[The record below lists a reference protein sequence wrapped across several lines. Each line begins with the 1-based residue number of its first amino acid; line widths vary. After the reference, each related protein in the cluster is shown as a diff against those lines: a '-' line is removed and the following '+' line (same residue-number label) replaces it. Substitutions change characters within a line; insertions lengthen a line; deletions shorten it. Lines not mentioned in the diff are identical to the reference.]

1 MAVLDGQEMREDIVS
16 RLLGGETDLAT
27 SKYLDR
33 ISELAGMEE
42 AEHQFLVDPFD
53 RSVALV
59 FQMFQSSDLDP
70 WDVDLSF
77 FIEMFSERIEESEN
91 IDLPTC
97 GRLIRMAW
105 SILKGQASDLIER
118 QERAFDFTEEDE
130 NWDDDDWDDEEE
142 DEGHVAKQKPVL
154 SEEMKAALELRSQQK
169 KKTPS
174 FRRTEW
180 FRYKRLSRSG
190 WRAPHGMDSKQR
202 RNYKYRSS
210 LVRVGH
216 GKVATAR
223 GLHPSGF
230 KEIMVHN
237 TGDLES
243 IDPETEAARV
253 GKTVGG
259 RKREQI
265 YSRADELGIR
275 VLNRRR
281 DV

>member
-1 MAVLDGQEMREDIVS
+1 MAEDYEGMTVAELKALLKEQGLPVS
-16 RLLGGETDLAT
+16 GKKA
-27 SKYLDR
+27 
-33 ISELAGMEE
+33 
-42 AEHQFLVDPFD
+42 
-53 RSVALV
+53 
-59 FQMFQSSDLDP
+59 
-70 WDVDLSF
+70 
-77 FIEMFSERIEESEN
+77 
-91 IDLPTC
+91 
-97 GRLIRMAW
+97 
-105 SILKGQASDLIER
+105 DLIER
-118 QERAFDFTEEDE
+118 LSGAQAESAEPDEEAAPVVEETTEAEDSSE
-130 NWDDDDWDDEEE
+130 EFVEDDDWDDDWDDEE

-154 SEEMKAALELRSQQK
+154 SDDMKVALALRFEQK
-169 KKTPS
+169 KKTPA
-174 FRRTEW
+174 FKRTEW

-190 WRAPHGMDSKQR
+190 WRAPHGMDNKQR

-216 GKVATAR
+216 GKVAAAR

-230 KEIMVHN
+230 KEVMVHN

-265 YSRADELGIR
+265 YTRADELGIR

>member
-1 MAVLDGQEMREDIVS
+1 MAEDYDKMTVAELKELLKAADLPVS
-16 RLLGGETDLAT
+16 GKKADLIA
-27 SKYLDR
+27 R
-33 ISELAGMEE
+33 
-42 AEHQFLVDPFD
+42 LVD
-53 RSVALV
+53 
-59 FQMFQSSDLDP
+59 
-70 WDVDLSF
+70 
-77 FIEMFSERIEESEN
+77 
-91 IDLPTC
+91 
-97 GRLIRMAW
+97 
-105 SILKGQASDLIER
+105 ASD
-118 QERAFDFTEEDE
+118 AEEQVASDVE
-130 NWDDDDWDDEEE
+130 DQNESDDWDD
-142 DEGHVAKQKPVL
+142 DGDWDDDVVEGHVAKQKPVL
-154 SEEMKAALELRSQQK
+154 DDSTKAALALRAEQK

-202 RNYKYRSS
+202 RNYKYRSA

-216 GKVATAR
+216 GKVAAAR

-230 KEIMVHN
+230 REIMVQN
-237 TGDLES
+237 TLDLES

-253 GKTVGG
+253 GRSVGG

>member
-1 MAVLDGQEMREDIVS
+1 MAEEYEGMTVAELKALLKERGLPVS
-16 RLLGGETDLAT
+16 G
-27 SKYLDR
+27 KK
-33 ISELAGMEE
+33 SELIDRLSDNQEE
-42 AEHQFLVDPFD
+42 EEIVDNEEIESPAAD
-53 RSVALV
+53 E
-59 FQMFQSSDLDP
+59 SSAD
-70 WDVDLSF
+70 
-77 FIEMFSERIEESEN
+77 E
-91 IDLPTC
+91 
-97 GRLIRMAW
+97 
-105 SILKGQASDLIER
+105 
-118 QERAFDFTEEDE
+118 DFEDDADE
-130 NWDDDDWDDEEE
+130 DWDDDWEDDE

-154 SEEMKAALELRSQQK
+154 SDDLKVALALRFEQK
-169 KKTPS
+169 KKTPA
-174 FRRTEW
+174 FKRTEW

-190 WRAPHGMDSKQR
+190 WRAPHGMDNKQR
-202 RNYKYRSS
+202 RNFKYRSS

-216 GKVATAR
+216 GKVAAAR

-230 KEIMVHN
+230 REVMVHN
-237 TGDLES
+237 AGDLEI

>member
-1 MAVLDGQEMREDIVS
+1 MAEDYTSMTVAELKVLLKEQGLPVS
-16 RLLGGETDLAT
+16 G
-27 SKYLDR
+27 KK
-33 ISELAGMEE
+33 SE
-42 AEHQFLVDPFD
+42 
-53 RSVALV
+53 
-59 FQMFQSSDLDP
+59 
-70 WDVDLSF
+70 
-77 FIEMFSERIEESEN
+77 
-91 IDLPTC
+91 
-97 GRLIRMAW
+97 
-105 SILKGQASDLIER
+105 LIER
-118 QERAFDFTEEDE
+118 LSAVDEPMPENDDLESPPVEESVAESDDAEEDIDE
-130 NWDDDDWDDEEE
+130 VDDDWDDDWEDEE

-154 SEEMKAALELRSQQK
+154 SEEMKVALALRFEQK

-202 RNYKYRSS
+202 RNYKYRSA

-216 GKVATAR
+216 GKVAAAR

-230 KEIMVHN
+230 REVMVHN

-243 IDPETEAARV
+243 IDPETQAARV

>member
-1 MAVLDGQEMREDIVS
+1 MSDNQEEEIV
-16 RLLGGETDLAT
+16 D
-27 SKYLDR
+27 
-33 ISELAGMEE
+33 
-42 AEHQFLVDPFD
+42 
-53 RSVALV
+53 
-59 FQMFQSSDLDP
+59 
-70 WDVDLSF
+70 
-77 FIEMFSERIEESEN
+77 
-91 IDLPTC
+91 
-97 GRLIRMAW
+97 
-105 SILKGQASDLIER
+105 
-118 QERAFDFTEEDE
+118 TEEIESPAADE
-130 NWDDDDWDDEEE
+130 SAADEDFEDDADEDWDDDWEDDE

-154 SEEMKAALELRSQQK
+154 SDDLKVALALRFEQK
-169 KKTPS
+169 KKTPA
-174 FRRTEW
+174 FKRTEW

-190 WRAPHGMDSKQR
+190 WRAPHGMDNKQR
-202 RNYKYRSS
+202 RNFKYRSS

-216 GKVATAR
+216 GKVAAAR

-230 KEIMVHN
+230 REVMVHN
-237 TGDLES
+237 AGDLEI

>member
-1 MAVLDGQEMREDIVS
+1 MAEDYTSMTVAELKVLLKEQGLPVS
-16 RLLGGETDLAT
+16 G
-27 SKYLDR
+27 KK
-33 ISELAGMEE
+33 SE
-42 AEHQFLVDPFD
+42 
-53 RSVALV
+53 
-59 FQMFQSSDLDP
+59 
-70 WDVDLSF
+70 
-77 FIEMFSERIEESEN
+77 
-91 IDLPTC
+91 
-97 GRLIRMAW
+97 
-105 SILKGQASDLIER
+105 LIER
-118 QERAFDFTEEDE
+118 LSDANEEVPEAEDVEAPAADEAVDEADFADDDADEDYG
-130 NWDDDDWDDEEE
+130 DDDWDDDWEDEE

-154 SEEMKAALELRSQQK
+154 SEDLKVALALRLEQK
-169 KKTPS
+169 KKTPA

-190 WRAPHGMDSKQR
+190 WRAPHGMDNKQR

-216 GKVATAR
+216 GKVAAAR

-230 KEIMVHN
+230 REIMVHN
-237 TGDLES
+237 TGDLET

>member
-1 MAVLDGQEMREDIVS
+1 MAEDYESMTVAQLKALLKEQGLPVS
-16 RLLGGETDLAT
+16 G
-27 SKYLDR
+27 KK
-33 ISELAGMEE
+33 SE
-42 AEHQFLVDPFD
+42 
-53 RSVALV
+53 
-59 FQMFQSSDLDP
+59 
-70 WDVDLSF
+70 
-77 FIEMFSERIEESEN
+77 
-91 IDLPTC
+91 
-97 GRLIRMAW
+97 
-105 SILKGQASDLIER
+105 LIER
-118 QERAFDFTEEDE
+118 LSSAQDEISEPEEVETSAAEEVADDDDFADE
-130 NWDDDDWDDEEE
+130 SDDDWDDDWDDEE

-154 SEEMKAALELRSQQK
+154 SEDMKVALALRFEQK
-169 KKTPS
+169 KKTPA
-174 FRRTEW
+174 FKRTEW

-202 RNYKYRSS
+202 RNYKYRSA

-216 GKVATAR
+216 GKVAAAR

-230 KEIMVHN
+230 REVMVHN

>member
-1 MAVLDGQEMREDIVS
+1 MSDNYEDMTVAELKALLKEAGLKVS
-16 RLLGGETDLAT
+16 G
-27 SKYLDR
+27 KK
-33 ISELAGMEE
+33 SELIERLAE
-42 AEHQFLVDPFD
+42 AQDA
-53 RSVALV
+53 S
-59 FQMFQSSDLDP
+59 
-70 WDVDLSF
+70 
-77 FIEMFSERIEESEN
+77 EESEVVEEVA
-91 IDLPTC
+91 DEVVESTDDS
-97 GRLIRMAW
+97 AED
-105 SILKGQASDLIER
+105 SDE
-118 QERAFDFTEEDE
+118 DSDEDE
-130 NWDDDDWDDEEE
+130 WDDEDWDEDE

-154 SEEMKAALELRSQQK
+154 SEDMKIALALRVEQK
-169 KKTPS
+169 KKTPA
-174 FRRTEW
+174 FKRTEW

-190 WRAPHGMDSKQR
+190 WRAPHGMDNKQR

-216 GKVATAR
+216 GKVAAAR

-230 KEIMVHN
+230 REVMVHN
-237 TGDLES
+237 TGDLEV

>member
-1 MAVLDGQEMREDIVS
+1 MAEEFEGLTVAELKVLLKERGLPVS
-16 RLLGGETDLAT
+16 G
-27 SKYLDR
+27 KK
-33 ISELAGMEE
+33 SE
-42 AEHQFLVDPFD
+42 
-53 RSVALV
+53 
-59 FQMFQSSDLDP
+59 
-70 WDVDLSF
+70 
-77 FIEMFSERIEESEN
+77 
-91 IDLPTC
+91 
-97 GRLIRMAW
+97 
-105 SILKGQASDLIER
+105 LIER
-118 QERAFDFTEEDE
+118 LVNAEEVVEESDEIEAPLAEEDIQE
-130 NWDDDDWDDEEE
+130 VTVDDDSDDDSDDDFDDESDDDWDEDWEDDE

-154 SEEMKAALELRSQQK
+154 SEDMKVALALRLEQK
-169 KKTPS
+169 KKTPA
-174 FRRTEW
+174 FKRTEW

-190 WRAPHGMDSKQR
+190 WRAPHGMDNKQR

-216 GKVATAR
+216 GKVAVAR

-230 KEIMVHN
+230 KEVMVHN
-237 TGDLES
+237 TNDLEL